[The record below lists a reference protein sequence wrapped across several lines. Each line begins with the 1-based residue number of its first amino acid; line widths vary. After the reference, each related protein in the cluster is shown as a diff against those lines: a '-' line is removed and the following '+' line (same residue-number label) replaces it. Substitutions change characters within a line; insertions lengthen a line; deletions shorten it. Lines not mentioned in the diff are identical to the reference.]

1 MAERE
6 ILLRET
12 YTHYYMSLVQ
22 GWPDGGERNITE
34 RNIHTTTCLWSR
46 DGLMVEREILLR
58 ETYTHYYTH
67 YFMSL
72 VQGWPDGGERNITER
87 NIHTL
92 LHVSGPG
99 MA

>member
-1 MAERE
+1 MVERE

-34 RNIHTTTCLWSR
+34 RNIHT
-46 DGLMVEREILLR
+46 
-58 ETYTHYYTH
+58 
-67 YFMSL
+67 
-72 VQGWPDGGERNITER
+72 
-87 NIHTL
+87 L